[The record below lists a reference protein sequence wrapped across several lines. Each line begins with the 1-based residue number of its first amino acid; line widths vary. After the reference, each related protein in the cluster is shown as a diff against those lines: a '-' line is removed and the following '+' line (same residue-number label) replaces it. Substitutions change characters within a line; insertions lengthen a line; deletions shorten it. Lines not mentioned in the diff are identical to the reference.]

1 MIKPAQFDFSFQNV
15 QQNINAW
22 ASSASAYSSGM
33 NANYTTLVIS
43 KTNCKLIW
51 EVGSKANFK
60 CNVQVYVDEKSGTYI
75 KTNVL
80 KKIEGRQ
87 KYRGKSKMPEYPK
100 QGTWL
105 WRISKRFVAQHI
117 PVFKEAAL
125 EF

>member
-1 MIKPAQFDFSFQNV
+1 MIKPAHFDFSFQNV

-33 NANYTTLVIS
+33 NANYTTLIIS

-60 CNVQVYVDEKSGTYI
+60 CNAQVYVDEKSGTYI

-80 KKIEGRQ
+80 KKLRGDKNIGENPRCQNILSKGLDYEGFL
-87 KYRGKSKMPEYPK
+87 KD
-100 QGTWL
+100 L
-105 WRISKRFVAQHI
+105 
-117 PVFKEAAL
+117 
-125 EF
+125 

>member
-1 MIKPAQFDFSFQNV
+1 MD
-15 QQNINAW
+15 
-22 ASSASAYSSGM
+22 
-33 NANYTTLVIS
+33 ANYTTLIIS

-51 EVGSKANFK
+51 EMGSKANFK

-75 KTNVL
+75 KTNVFW
-80 KKIEGRQ
+80 KKSEGGGQ
-87 KYRGKSKMPEYPK
+87 KYREKSKMPGYPK

-105 WRISKRFVAQHI
+105 WKISKRFAAQHI